1 LFDFENPSI
10 CTKITIFTAMQI
22 ELPPIPLQK
31 ISDSITSGQ
40 GVNLYM
46 LRTDLNHPEISGN
59 KLYKLKYNLQAACRA
74 NKSVLLTFGGAFS
87 NHIAAVAAAG
97 KTYGFKTVGIIRGEK
112 YEPLNS
118 TLQFATNQG
127 MQLEYVS
134 RELYRQK
141 EELLR
146 YVKHKYG
153 ETVFVIPEGGSNE
166 LGILGC
172 KEIVRHIPIN
182 FDHICCPCG
191 TGTTLT
197 GILLSLKSV
206 QQALGFQIL
215 KAPGY
220 IQQEVRRQLE
230 ISGEQKTNWCV
241 LDNYHFDGYAKIKA
255 ELTTFIEKFESRH
268 RIPLDPIYT
277 GKMMY
282 GLYDLI
288 ERGHFKKG
296 ETIVA
301 VHTGGLQGKSPQTGN
316 SQANVE
322 KSGSRPA

>member
-1 LFDFENPSI
+1 
-10 CTKITIFTAMQI
+10 MQI
-22 ELPPIPLQK
+22 DLPAIPLQR
-31 ISDSITSGQ
+31 ISDSITSGKDL
-40 GVNLYM
+40 NLYM
-46 LRTDLNHPEISGN
+46 LRTDLNHPHISGN

-74 NKSVLLTFGGAFS
+74 NKSILLTFGGAFS

-97 KTYGFKTVGIIRGEK
+97 KTYGFKTIGIIRGEQ
-112 YEPLNS
+112 YETLNP
-118 TLQFATNQG
+118 TLQFATDHG

-153 ETVFVIPEGGSNE
+153 ETVFLIPEGGSNE

-172 KEIVRHIPIN
+172 KEIIKHIPVN
-182 FDHICCPCG
+182 FDHIACACG

-197 GILLSLKSV
+197 GIILSLKSV

-215 KAPGY
+215 KAPNY
-220 IQQEVRRQLE
+220 IHQEVSRQLE
-230 ISGEQKTNWCV
+230 ISGQSKNNWCV
-241 LDNYHFDGYAKIKA
+241 FDNYHFDGYAKIKA
-255 ELTTFIEKFESRH
+255 ELSAFIEKFESNH

-277 GKMMY
+277 GKMMF

-288 ERGHFKKG
+288 EKGHFKKG
-296 ETIVA
+296 ETIIA
-301 VHTGGLQGKSPQTGN
+301 VHTGGLQGKWLN
-316 SQANVE
+316 RAIH
-322 KSGSRPA
+322 K

>member
-1 LFDFENPSI
+1 
-10 CTKITIFTAMQI
+10 MRI
-22 ELPPIPLQK
+22 ELPAIPLQR
-31 ISDSITSGQ
+31 ISDHITSSKE
-40 GVNLYM
+40 VNLYM
-46 LRTDLNHPEISGN
+46 LRTDLNHPHISGN

-74 NKSVLLTFGGAFS
+74 NKSILLTFGGAFS

-97 KTYGFKTVGIIRGEK
+97 KTYGFKTIGIIRGEQ
-112 YEPLNS
+112 YETLNP
-118 TLQFATNQG
+118 TLQFATDQG

-172 KEIVRHIPIN
+172 KEIVNHIPVS
-182 FDHICCPCG
+182 FDHIACPCG

-197 GILLSLKSV
+197 GIILSLKSV

-215 KAPGY
+215 KAPRY
-220 IQQEVRRQLE
+220 IHQEVNRHLE
-230 ISGEQKTNWCV
+230 LSGQSKTNWCV
-241 LDNYHFDGYAKIKA
+241 FDNYHFDGYAKIKA
-255 ELTTFIEKFESRH
+255 ELSAFIEKFERKH

-277 GKMMY
+277 GKMMF

-288 ERGHFKKG
+288 EQGHFKKG
-296 ETIVA
+296 ETIIA
-301 VHTGGLQGKSPQTGN
+301 VHTGGLQGK
-316 SQANVE
+316 
-322 KSGSRPA
+322 

>member
-1 LFDFENPSI
+1 
-10 CTKITIFTAMQI
+10 MQI
-22 ELPPIPLQK
+22 DLPTIPLQR
-31 ISDSITSGQ
+31 ISDAITSGKEL
-40 GVNLYM
+40 NLYV
-46 LRTDLNHPEISGN
+46 LRTDLNHPHISGN

-74 NKSVLLTFGGAFS
+74 NKGILLTFGGAFS

-97 KTYGFKTVGIIRGEK
+97 KTYGFKTIGVIRGEN
-112 YEPLNS
+112 YESLNP
-118 TLQFATNQG
+118 TLQFATDQG

-141 EELLR
+141 EELLQ

-153 ETVFVIPEGGSNE
+153 ETVFLIPEGGSNE

-172 KEIVRHIPIN
+172 KEIVKHIPID
-182 FDHICCPCG
+182 FDHIVCPCG

-197 GILLSLKSV
+197 GIILSLKSV

-215 KAPGY
+215 KAPHY
-220 IQQEVRRQLE
+220 IHQEVTRQLKV
-230 ISGEQKTNWCV
+230 SGQAKTNWSV
-241 LDNYHFDGYAKIKA
+241 FDNYHFDGYAKIKA
-255 ELTTFIEKFESRH
+255 ELTAFIEKFESNH

-288 ERGHFKKG
+288 GQGHFKKG
-296 ETIVA
+296 ETIIA
-301 VHTGGLQGKSPQTGN
+301 VHTGGLQGKSSNQTIH
-316 SQANVE
+316 
-322 KSGSRPA
+322 R

>member
-1 LFDFENPSI
+1 
-10 CTKITIFTAMQI
+10 MQI
-22 ELPPIPLQK
+22 DLPAIPLQK
-31 ISDSITSGQ
+31 ISDSITSRQ
-40 GVNLYM
+40 GVNLYV
-46 LRTDLNHPEISGN
+46 LRTDLNHPHISGN

-74 NKSVLLTFGGAFS
+74 NKGILLTFGGAFS

-97 KTYGFKTVGIIRGEK
+97 KTYGFKTIGIIRGEV
-112 YEPLNS
+112 YEPLNP
-118 TLQFATNQG
+118 TLQFATDQG

-153 ETVFVIPEGGSNE
+153 ELVFMIPEGGSNE

-172 KEIVRHIPIN
+172 EEIVKHIPIH
-182 FDHICCPCG
+182 FDHIACACG

-197 GILLSLKSV
+197 GIILSLKSV

-215 KAPGY
+215 KAPNY
-220 IQQEVRRQLE
+220 IHQEVSRQLV
-230 ISGEQKTNWCV
+230 ISGRPATNWCV
-241 LDNYHFDGYAKIKA
+241 FDNYHFDGYAKIKA
-255 ELTTFIEKFESRH
+255 ELTSFIEKFESSH

-301 VHTGGLQGKSPQTGN
+301 IHTGGLQGI
-316 SQANVE
+316 QA
-322 KSGSRPA
+322 K

>member
-10 CTKITIFTAMQI
+10 RTKISIFTAMQI
-22 ELPPIPLQK
+22 ELPAIPLQK
-31 ISDSITSGQ
+31 IRDEITSRQ
-40 GVNLYM
+40 EVNLYM
-46 LRTDLNHPEISGN
+46 LRTDLNHPDISGN

-74 NKSVLLTFGGAFS
+74 NKSMLLTFGGAFS

-97 KTYGFKTVGIIRGEK
+97 KIYGFETVGIIRGEA
-112 YEPLNS
+112 YTALNP
-118 TLQFATNQG
+118 TLQFASDQG

-153 ETVFVIPEGGSNE
+153 EHIFLIPEGGSNE

-172 KEIVRHIPIN
+172 KEIVQHVPIH
-182 FDHICCPCG
+182 FDHIASACG

-197 GILLSLKSV
+197 GIILSLKSV
-206 QQALGFQIL
+206 QQALGFQVL
-215 KAPGY
+215 KAPQY
-220 IQQEVRRQLE
+220 IRQEVNRQLQ
-230 ISGEQKTNWCV
+230 ISGQQKTNWCV
-241 LDNYHFDGYAKIKA
+241 FENYHFGGYAKIKA
-255 ELTTFIEKFESRH
+255 ELTAFIENFENSH
-268 RIPLDPIYT
+268 RIPLDPVYT

-288 ERGHFKKG
+288 EKGHFKKG

-301 VHTGGLQGKSPQTGN
+301 VHTGGLQGKLQ
-316 SQANVE
+316 
-322 KSGSRPA
+322 